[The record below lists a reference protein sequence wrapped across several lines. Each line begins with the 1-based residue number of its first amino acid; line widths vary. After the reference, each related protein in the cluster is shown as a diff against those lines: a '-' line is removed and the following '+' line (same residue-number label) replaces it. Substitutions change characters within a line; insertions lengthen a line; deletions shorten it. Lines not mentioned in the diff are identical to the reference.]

1 MGDISIVTL
10 GVIAL
15 NVLVSWKGFNDY
27 NLRTLWLSLVLMT
40 PEYDS
45 NKQVIID
52 ELIGY
57 SSEKYEANTRQNA
70 LEKLIGFKIINDT
83 VLINL
88 VKATTHHMWQFSKFG
103 RDTIRT
109 LLKNQEYK
117 EAFIEIFPNLNEKEQ
132 FQLNRLIN

>member
-1 MGDISIVTL
+1 
-10 GVIAL
+10 
-15 NVLVSWKGFNDY
+15 
-27 NLRTLWLSLVLMT
+27 MT

-45 NKQVIID
+45 NKQDVID

-57 SSEKYEANTRQNA
+57 SSEKYEGTTRQNA
-70 LEKLIGFKIINDT
+70 LEKLIGFKIIHDT
-83 VLINL
+83 VLVNL

-109 LLKNQEYK
+109 LIKNQEYK
-117 EAFIEIFPNLNEKEQ
+117 DAFIRILPSLSEKEQ